1 MAKQIMRPQMQ
12 PKVID
17 DFVERS
23 FIKLKQLYPDF
34 LVVGLAERDK
44 TLNWQLER
52 LARRL
57 GYAELADLLRQCG
70 FDLPADSQNLIL
82 HPIPQSEATEQSE
95 TPPASAAL
103 QSALDKLAQLY
114 PEHKIFA
121 LDALDR
127 ELQDKLA
134 KLAQQAGL
142 PNIRDLLR
150 PYGYEFIAGNAVK
163 ELRSTVIYTPGNEPE
178 IIKSKVQ
185 NMLNRLENY
194 YPEHIIPRMIE
205 TDHKRLAQ
213 NVSALYRWLGY
224 ADTKAML
231 AAYGFD
237 YQKGENGSVGG
248 RPAAEFQPMLDA
260 LLAKYQNQPKP
271 TSLGAL
277 MYENPEYKSR
287 LKTMS
292 NRSQEIFGM
301 TLNKYL
307 RQLGILADLAENKQ
321 RSEKNLPNRVLQTL
335 AERYAQ
341 PEAAAYGTY
350 EQAEQALAA
359 FSVQRGRNGLLCI
372 TGLADE
378 TQADCG
384 EELFIPYGI
393 DHIGV
398 EAFQGQKNL
407 RRVVLPAGLRQI
419 AYRAFA
425 GCSNLAEVIMPA
437 EPPEIEAAAFL
448 GTPYDQAQRK
458 GEQATSAAEFT
469 YIFNAKHQVTIT
481 GYTGSS
487 SKVIIPD
494 QIEGCLVTAIAKGAF
509 QERAF
514 QENQYLTEVFVPD
527 SVVNIQGL
535 AFKDCISLKK
545 VRLSN
550 NLRRIVVSTFNGCI
564 GLKEINIPDSVCELK
579 DNTFQDAPL
588 ETLHIGKGL
597 ASINT
602 RAFYRGEYDFEGRRT
617 DNRAIWN
624 VSIDPQNVNL
634 RAEGSCIFSADG
646 RHLLAALGAL
656 TDYLVPEGVET
667 IAEGAFSGLRSLTD
681 ITLPTSLREIGARAF
696 EETGL
701 RSVSFGENLQSIG
714 DHAFDFCEKLT
725 SAIFA
730 EGLRQIGR
738 RAFAYCPIVSVSLP
752 ASLQSL
758 GNGSF
763 DCLNA
768 YNSEQRQEFYIAEDN
783 PCLKA
788 DGTALY
794 TRLEDGWR
802 LQKAYGREIS
812 NYNNGFIQLALGSY
826 IVAPQTTVIAAEAFC
841 NCNNLGQL
849 ILPDTLRVIEDKAF
863 YNCDV
868 LQSINLPAGLTKIG
882 NEAFKGTNIASFE
895 LPASLREIGVGAFLI
910 GNEWDVQQTRRAH
923 IQVDAAN
930 PCFYVDAEHQALLRR
945 RAEGGSVCLLYFGSN
960 ELVSLPTEVVEI
972 APLAFC
978 NSLMQEM
985 CLPARLVAIGEDAF
999 KNCRQLKRLRVEFD
1013 QPENGLKQAII
1024 YIPGDSPEDDEY
1036 DDDYDYAAQSLRNQ
1050 YLDCIRVND
1059 GRIFDFVKY
1068 DSLFAGISDFRDKI
1082 LVATDRLKSA
1092 IQLVPLYRDNYLT
1105 YLQNHAEQA
1114 VNVVVEFDDLAGL
1127 NMLAELGVFT
1137 GQNIDSVIELAN
1149 QSRQADILS
1158 YLLNYKNTHL
1168 AMNENQDDLYE
1179 L

>member
-150 PYGYEFIAGNAVK
+150 PYDYEFIAGNAVK

-224 ADTKAML
+224 ADTKEML

-359 FSVQRGRNGLLCI
+359 FSVQRGAMVCSALPAWLMKLRQTAARSFLYHMALTTLALRLFKGKKICAGWCCQLGCVRLLIGLL
-372 TGLADE
+372 
-378 TQADCG
+378 
-384 EELFIPYGI
+384 P
-393 DHIGV
+393 
-398 EAFQGQKNL
+398 
-407 RRVVLPAGLRQI
+407 VVPI
-419 AYRAFA
+419 W
-425 GCSNLAEVIMPA
+425 
-437 EPPEIEAAAFL
+437 
-448 GTPYDQAQRK
+448 RK
-458 GEQATSAAEFT
+458 
-469 YIFNAKHQVTIT
+469 
-481 GYTGSS
+481 
-487 SKVIIPD
+487 
-494 QIEGCLVTAIAKGAF
+494 
-509 QERAF
+509 
-514 QENQYLTEVFVPD
+514 
-527 SVVNIQGL
+527 
-535 AFKDCISLKK
+535 
-545 VRLSN
+545 
-550 NLRRIVVSTFNGCI
+550 
-564 GLKEINIPDSVCELK
+564 
-579 DNTFQDAPL
+579 
-588 ETLHIGKGL
+588 
-597 ASINT
+597 
-602 RAFYRGEYDFEGRRT
+602 
-617 DNRAIWN
+617 
-624 VSIDPQNVNL
+624 
-634 RAEGSCIFSADG
+634 
-646 RHLLAALGAL
+646 
-656 TDYLVPEGVET
+656 
-667 IAEGAFSGLRSLTD
+667 
-681 ITLPTSLREIGARAF
+681 
-696 EETGL
+696 
-701 RSVSFGENLQSIG
+701 
-714 DHAFDFCEKLT
+714 
-725 SAIFA
+725 
-730 EGLRQIGR
+730 
-738 RAFAYCPIVSVSLP
+738 
-752 ASLQSL
+752 
-758 GNGSF
+758 
-763 DCLNA
+763 
-768 YNSEQRQEFYIAEDN
+768 
-783 PCLKA
+783 
-788 DGTALY
+788 
-794 TRLEDGWR
+794 
-802 LQKAYGREIS
+802 
-812 NYNNGFIQLALGSY
+812 
-826 IVAPQTTVIAAEAFC
+826 
-841 NCNNLGQL
+841 
-849 ILPDTLRVIEDKAF
+849 
-863 YNCDV
+863 
-868 LQSINLPAGLTKIG
+868 
-882 NEAFKGTNIASFE
+882 
-895 LPASLREIGVGAFLI
+895 
-910 GNEWDVQQTRRAH
+910 
-923 IQVDAAN
+923 
-930 PCFYVDAEHQALLRR
+930 
-945 RAEGGSVCLLYFGSN
+945 
-960 ELVSLPTEVVEI
+960 
-972 APLAFC
+972 
-978 NSLMQEM
+978 
-985 CLPARLVAIGEDAF
+985 
-999 KNCRQLKRLRVEFD
+999 
-1013 QPENGLKQAII
+1013 
-1024 YIPGDSPEDDEY
+1024 
-1036 DDDYDYAAQSLRNQ
+1036 
-1050 YLDCIRVND
+1050 
-1059 GRIFDFVKY
+1059 
-1068 DSLFAGISDFRDKI
+1068 
-1082 LVATDRLKSA
+1082 
-1092 IQLVPLYRDNYLT
+1092 
-1105 YLQNHAEQA
+1105 
-1114 VNVVVEFDDLAGL
+1114 
-1127 NMLAELGVFT
+1127 
-1137 GQNIDSVIELAN
+1137 
-1149 QSRQADILS
+1149 
-1158 YLLNYKNTHL
+1158 
-1168 AMNENQDDLYE
+1168 
-1179 L
+1179 